1 MSGIKEENSVLKNI
15 KSFLDENMQSMDNC
29 YNAIRGNNGE
39 RLLRNELDEISN
51 EDFDSEFPLVSA
63 VILTANKFEC
73 DALNYLMNNY
83 EEHNVKK
90 RRDKIHIFKKIDIN
104 SSEAYLFKISSC
116 NILHLLA
123 SETGSNT
130 PGGSTDLVRF
140 VSNHPQLF
148 PTCIISFGICY
159 GRDSE
164 KQKIGDVIIPIK
176 LYPWS
181 IGQKIV
187 DKNFKIKHDNF
198 NLFLSDKFS
207 ESGLYSAIESYCNGF
222 DGTIIQKTVSIP
234 METNFNINVKC
245 GNMSTG
251 EAVVSSKK
259 IRDYLHRATGIDNE
273 LGGEMEGYGLAK
285 ECIYYANIPC
295 IIVKG
300 ICDWGEMKDIE
311 RALAGSDF
319 PLPPHLKDSLQAYA
333 AFCSGIIL
341 LDLLSV
347 EKEKFLLLKLIK
359 FLNEKKVCSSIHY
372 NGKSNIIQSIQE
384 YFCDECDAEK
394 IFDDLVKFQK
404 LIKVDVACL
413 DKTVYRSNGGNYA

>member
-164 KQKIGDVIIPIK
+164 KTKDRRCN
-176 LYPWS
+176 YP
-181 IGQKIV
+181 
-187 DKNFKIKHDNF
+187 H
-198 NLFLSDKFS
+198 
-207 ESGLYSAIESYCNGF
+207 
-222 DGTIIQKTVSIP
+222 
-234 METNFNINVKC
+234 
-245 GNMSTG
+245 
-251 EAVVSSKK
+251 
-259 IRDYLHRATGIDNE
+259 
-273 LGGEMEGYGLAK
+273 
-285 ECIYYANIPC
+285 
-295 IIVKG
+295 
-300 ICDWGEMKDIE
+300 
-311 RALAGSDF
+311 
-319 PLPPHLKDSLQAYA
+319 
-333 AFCSGIIL
+333 
-341 LDLLSV
+341 
-347 EKEKFLLLKLIK
+347 
-359 FLNEKKVCSSIHY
+359 
-372 NGKSNIIQSIQE
+372 
-384 YFCDECDAEK
+384 
-394 IFDDLVKFQK
+394 
-404 LIKVDVACL
+404 
-413 DKTVYRSNGGNYA
+413 